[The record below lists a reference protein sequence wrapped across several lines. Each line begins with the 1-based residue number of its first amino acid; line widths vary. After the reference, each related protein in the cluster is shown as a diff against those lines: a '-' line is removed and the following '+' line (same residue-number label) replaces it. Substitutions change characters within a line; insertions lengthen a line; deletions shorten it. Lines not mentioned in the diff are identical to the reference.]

1 MDKTETDKA
10 IQEMDK
16 LLKEETA
23 KRKKQL
29 MRREV
34 PAERTLANALMGM
47 TRQEL
52 DDIRYNIGLS
62 GTSSLKKAE
71 LIEKLV
77 PAIVKFAGSWFV
89 SLLDEQYQAFEHLV
103 KKNGLSTEFRAD
115 EMRLDYFQSIGILS
129 SGALDGKLA
138 WYMPEEVMA
147 EFKKLDSGTFKKAV
161 EFNTDVLRIAAGILF
176 YYGVLDYDQLF
187 AQVKKYLEQEDDS
200 FKFVDFMG
208 VMLNGSCWQHN
219 IVTAE
224 RVAYYYTVIDAN
236 KIVDAQQKLGID
248 FANISYDKVYDAGE
262 ENYIEATDSY
272 KALAQF
278 FMQKYSFNVLRAAE
292 VVGEI
297 TIVLQNGGQMKDVVK
312 YLDSLEVL
320 TQEESSIELVAL
332 LTAFHNTLRLWTLK
346 GHTPGE
352 IMSGHLDDGASKKRG
367 KVVPFDARKKGK
379 VGRNDPCPCG
389 SGKKYKKCCMLKDL
403 EKE

>member
-34 PAERTLANALMGM
+34 PAERTLANALLGM

-62 GTSSLKKAE
+62 GTSTLKKAE

-103 KKNGLSTEFRAD
+103 KRDGISTEFRAD

-129 SGALDGKLA
+129 SGASGGKLA
-138 WYMPEEVMA
+138 WYMPEEVMT

-161 EFNTDVLRIAAGILF
+161 EFNTDVLRLASGVLF

-187 AQVKKYLEQEDDS
+187 AKVKKYLEQDDDT

-236 KIVDAQQKLGID
+236 KILAAQQRLGLG
-248 FANISYDKVYDAGE
+248 FADIAYDKVYDAGE
-262 ENYIEATDSY
+262 ENYIEASDSY
-272 KALAQF
+272 KSLAQF
-278 FMQKYSFNVLRAAE
+278 LMQKYEFNVLRAAE
-292 VVGEI
+292 IVGEI
-297 TIVLQNGGQMKDVVK
+297 TILLQNCGQMKDVVK
-312 YLDSLEVL
+312 YLDSLDVL
-320 TQEESSIELVAL
+320 QKEDNSTDLVAL

-352 IMSGHLDDGASKKRG
+352 LMSGRLNGADKGRG
-367 KVVPFDARKKGK
+367 KVIPFAPRRAGR

-389 SGKKYKKCCMLKDL
+389 SGKKYKKCCMSKDL